1 MKKYILTLAAV
12 ALALIACKPDNGDST
27 TVAGEIDYIEHQF
40 LAGEGAAAFV
50 HHNYVLNFNS
60 DASGR
65 IASITETH
73 YIMMDPEQD
82 KPELHST
89 ASLAIK
95 YDGNSGTIT
104 RHSDGS
110 DYEDS
115 FVLNEDGTLKEFSQ
129 EKNYKSTY
137 TYDNG
142 YLTKIKGHD
151 NYSGMEISWSNGDLV
166 KAGDSEIQYS
176 SDPNPFAGTIDFTV
190 NALNEW
196 YPSPLYF
203 YAAGLF
209 GKHSAHLVKST
220 GDANYSVT
228 YKYVKD
234 SKGRIEKITLSQTYN
249 GVTTVAEQYLIHYK

>member
-1 MKKYILTLAAV
+1 MKKYILTLIAV
-12 ALALIACKPDNGDST
+12 AMALVACKPDNGDSAT
-27 TVAGEIDYIEHQF
+27 EAGEIDYIEHQF

-65 IASITETH
+65 IVSITETH
-73 YIMMDPEQD
+73 YIMMDQDQD

-95 YDGNSGTIT
+95 YKDNSGTIT
-104 RHSDGS
+104 RHSDGA
-110 DYEDS
+110 DYEDL
-115 FVLNEDGTLKEFSQ
+115 FVLNDDGSIKEFIQ
-129 EKNYKSTY
+129 EKEYKSTY
-137 TYDNG
+137 KYDNG
-142 YLTKIKGHD
+142 YLTQILGHD
-151 NYSGMEISWSNGDLV
+151 NYSGMDITWSNGDLV
-166 KAGDSEIQYS
+166 KAGSSEIQYS

-190 NALNEW
+190 SALNEW

-220 GDANYSVT
+220 GDENYTTT
-228 YKYVKD
+228 YDYHKD
-234 SKGRIEKITLSQTYN
+234 KKGRIEKITLSTSYN
-249 GVTTVAEQYLIHYK
+249 GETTIGEQYLIHYK